1 MERIEKSIEVR
12 CPVHT
17 VYNQWTQ
24 FEEFPRFMEGVEAV
38 RQLSDDRLHW
48 VADIGGRTKEWD
60 ARIVQQIESWAKKHG
75 VSLETPGWKP
85 ELAKRVK
92 QRLLA
97 EGPKAISNDVLDRWA
112 RLFEAFQHARVAAAG
127 AA

>member
-1 MERIEKSIEVR
+1 LVLEIETFTGMPDSEVEDLIPPAIIAR
-12 CPVHT
+12 ELDRWQRTADVP
-17 VYNQWTQ
+17 
-24 FEEFPRFMEGVEAV
+24 FAEEMQPG
-38 RQLSDDRLHW
+38 
-48 VADIGGRTKEWD
+48 KP
-60 ARIVQQIESWAKKHG
+60 IVQQIESWAKKHG